1 MQLDENL
8 SYTKQ
13 LVAIVD
19 KCVKHL
25 HSKDVVSVKVAWR
38 GPVGEEMTREP
49 EITRIHVLG
58 VTYLSCNLLGAFN
71 LSTFEICFCGKVWRG
86 KSISLGSNG
95 KKKLSRKRRE
105 GLKAVD

>member
-49 EITRIHVLG
+49 EIITRENKVLEIFEILG
-58 VTYLSCNLLGAFN
+58 VLKN
-71 LSTFEICFCGKVWRG
+71 KV
-86 KSISLGSNG
+86 KCLFSL
-95 KKKLSRKRRE
+95 
-105 GLKAVD
+105 D